1 MTVAHQN
8 KHACALATVRGN
20 SAAAG
25 SVRGISVKR
34 CFTLLALA
42 FAAAN
47 AAAADLMVGGAGW
60 EVVATPA
67 VALADVV
74 TVRPDGV
81 VAVSSESLGYI
92 ASAASYRNYHLHVE
106 WRWSDK
112 PGNAGVLLHI
122 SPGPMDRVWPL
133 SVQVQ
138 TKHGSA
144 GDLLP
149 MAGARFAEPLS
160 GAAVPLKARIAADS
174 EKPVGEWNSC
184 DIVAR
189 DGVVEVSV
197 NGISQNRASALAPAA
212 GRVGFQLEGTPYELR
227 RVTLVPLDGG
237 KALDHSSLVRA
248 LEIMANVDIGGPV
261 PPT

>member
-1 MTVAHQN
+1 MTVAKQN
-8 KHACALATVRGN
+8 KHTCALATVRDN
-20 SAAAG
+20 SAAAS
-25 SVRGISVKR
+25 SVRGIIFKV
-34 CFTLLALA
+34 ALA
-42 FAAAN
+42 FAGAN
-47 AAAADLMVGGAGW
+47 AAAGDLSVGGSGW

-67 VALADVV
+67 VTLADVV
-74 TVRPDGV
+74 TIRADGV
-81 VAVSSESLGYI
+81 VAVSSKSLGYI
-92 ASAASYRNYHLHVE
+92 ASAATYRNYHLHVE

-138 TKHGSA
+138 TKHGST

-160 GAAVPLKARIAADS
+160 GAAVPLKARIAPDS

-189 DGVVEVSV
+189 NGVVEVSV
-197 NGISQNRASALAPAA
+197 NGIIQNRASALTPGA

-227 RVTLVPLDGG
+227 RVTLVPLD
-237 KALDHSSLVRA
+237 
-248 LEIMANVDIGGPV
+248 
-261 PPT
+261 